1 MADTINVNI
10 VDRSVPIKNPVNIAV
25 VNVPNPAMNV
35 TVDADQLY
43 YLINIPKYFIT
54 DATTGTPIT
63 GANYG
68 DYFPSGGGG
77 GGSITIDNFPTE
89 GSENAVSSGGTYSFV
104 NSSVSTNTANFIG
117 TFSSVEDLEAYSGEV
132 TNNDYAFVIGV
143 DANGNTKYD
152 RYKYT
157 DATDPASWEYEYTL
171 NNSSFTAEEW
181 ATIQSGL
188 TATDKNK
195 YDGHLT
201 NTNNPHSV
209 TKAQVGLSN
218 VTNDA
223 QVTAVTWDNTNAKIT
238 KTINGSTTDV
248 VALDTTVTE
257 NSKKPVTSGGVYTA
271 IKDLEVSFK
280 SLEPED
286 AILMINESINKTSE
300 VPITND
306 EKPYVMTYIDYT
318 DMTNSYV
325 SGNVNNLTCYNK
337 RRRCNLA
344 DDGTINAFYGDESF
358 VEDGS
363 NGQVMVQ
370 GAV

>member
-35 TVDADQLY
+35 TVDGDQLY

-63 GANYG
+63 GANYR
-68 DYFPSGGGG
+68 DYFPSGGG

-117 TFSSVEDLEAYSGEV
+117 TFNSVADLEAYSGEV
-132 TNNDYAFVIGV
+132 TNNDYAFVIGT
-143 DANGNTKYD
+143 DADGNTKYD

-171 NNSSFTAEEW
+171 NNSSFTAAEW

-188 TATDKNK
+188 TSSDKTK
-195 YDGHLT
+195 YDGHLI

-223 QVTAVTWDNTNAKIT
+223 QVTAVTWDGTNAKIT

-248 VALDTTVTE
+248 VALDTTVTN
-257 NSKKPVTSGGVYTA
+257 NSKNPVTSGGVYTA
-271 IKDLEVSFK
+271 I
-280 SLEPED
+280 
-286 AILMINESINKTSE
+286 
-300 VPITND
+300 
-306 EKPYVMTYIDYT
+306 
-318 DMTNSYV
+318 
-325 SGNVNNLTCYNK
+325 
-337 RRRCNLA
+337 
-344 DDGTINAFYGDESF
+344 
-358 VEDGS
+358 
-363 NGQVMVQ
+363 
-370 GAV
+370 GAVSSNINSILTPMTESAYEQLVTKTNPLYFIYED